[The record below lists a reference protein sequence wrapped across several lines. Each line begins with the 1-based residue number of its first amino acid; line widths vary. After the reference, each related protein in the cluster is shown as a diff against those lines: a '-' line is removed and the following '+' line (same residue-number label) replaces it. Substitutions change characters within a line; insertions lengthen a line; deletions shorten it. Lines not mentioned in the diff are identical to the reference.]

1 MKAKQITI
9 SKQAASE
16 QFATDLGEFFGSIP
30 GMKEVFS
37 KGPLNKT
44 TSTTPNCTECEAQ
57 SNGALMKLQ
66 SVLHRIDTI
75 TTLVEDLIQTQ
86 AATAPRQR
94 VLALLAEIG
103 NLVDDGRDEIA
114 FSI

>member
-1 MKAKQITI
+1 MKKRQTAAKQE
-9 SKQAASE
+9 ASE
-16 QFATDLGEFFGSIP
+16 QFATDLGEFFRNIP

-44 TSTTPNCTECEAQ
+44 TSTTPNCIECESR
-57 SNGALMKLQ
+57 SNSALMELQ
-66 SVLHRIDTI
+66 SVLHRIGTLAK
-75 TTLVEDLIQTQ
+75 LVEDLVQTQ
-86 AATAPRQR
+86 AVTAPRQR

-103 NLVDDGRDEIA
+103 NLVEDGRDEIE